1 VARRGRRGLSEAVT
15 IMVVILVA
23 VVAALGI
30 KAWFDAQASKLPT
43 TEMAT
48 ADWSATF
55 SASGTTGRWLLVVNV
70 RSNLDRN
77 VLVTAVRVVMSDG
90 AVLTFTTGTATYVS
104 GTVTYT
110 ATATPA
116 PTQTVSFKGSQSIV
130 LLIPVPGT
138 SPTVTPKVVEVQVQ
152 DSGTGSTAWVRAV
165 GGVQA

>member
-1 VARRGRRGLSEAVT
+1 MARRGRRGLSEAVT

-23 VVAALGI
+23 VVAALAI

-48 ADWSATF
+48 ADWSATY
-55 SASGTTGRWLLVVNV
+55 STGRWLLTVNV

-77 VLVTAVRVVMSDG
+77 LEVRAVRVTMSDG
-90 AVLTFTTGTATYVS
+90 TVLAFTAGTATYVS

-116 PTQTVSFKGSQSIV
+116 PPQTITFKGSVSV
-130 LLIPVPGT
+130 VVVIPVPGA
-138 SPTVTPKVVEVQVQ
+138 SPTVTPKIVEVQVR
-152 DSGTGSTAWVRAV
+152 DSGTGAEAWVRAV